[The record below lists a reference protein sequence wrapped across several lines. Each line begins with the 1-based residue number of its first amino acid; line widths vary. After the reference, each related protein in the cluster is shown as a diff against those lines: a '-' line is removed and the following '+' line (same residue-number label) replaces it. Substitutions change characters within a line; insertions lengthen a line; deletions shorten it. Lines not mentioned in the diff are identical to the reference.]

1 MILLEDYIPSDLIGQ
16 LPGIIAAVTGLVASI
31 TALVVALRSNKKV
44 ENEVKP
50 QMQQQSKDIAALQSN
65 PGMNPILYTQPISV
79 ARLQERI
86 RRENGG

>member
-1 MILLEDYIPSDLIGQ
+1 MILLEDYIASSVIDQ
-16 LPGIIAAVTGLVASI
+16 LPGIITAITGLVASI
-31 TALVVALRSNKKV
+31 TALIIALRSNRKM

-50 QMQQQSKDIAALQSN
+50 QMKQQGRDIAALQSN
-65 PGMNPILYTQPISV
+65 PEMNPVLYTQPISV